1 MPITKTD
8 VLHVLDDP
16 TLRAI
21 RFSVGPIQVNSVE
34 YDKVSDYI
42 EAGAIE
48 VVPTR
53 KSYSMYRPQEDTLY
67 TRDGNPPLDEPRRS
81 NLLHEC
87 THAIADINQYDVA
100 RLTEEVAA
108 YLAQLTYFMIL
119 TEFSADQPPLGSAL
133 GNLTRLT
140 MQLVDKY
147 QLGRPRGYGARI
159 DQGDIA
165 DLARLIYAIPD
176 YHFNNPDEKAA
187 DDGVSLTDKQAE
199 RFYQRQLQRFMAR
212 DANDAMN
219 ADESQR
225 LPTKV
230 QGASYENYVTSD
242 SELLTLFD
250 SFRRGNDV
258 QKQAALQKVTRIF
271 LTVDQTAAGKLL
283 GRFSSPNKNDALA
296 LRFQGGFPAA
306 TQATLL
312 AALRL
317 TR

>member
-1 MPITKTD
+1 MPITKID
-8 VLHVLDDP
+8 VLQVLDDP
-16 TLRAI
+16 ILRAI
-21 RFSVGPIQVNSVE
+21 RFSVGPIQVNAVE

-42 EAGAIE
+42 ESGAID
-48 VVPTR
+48 VVPTT
-53 KSYSMYRPQEDTLY
+53 KNYSMYRPQEDTLY
-67 TRDGNPPLDEPRRS
+67 TRDGNPPLDELRRS

-87 THAIADINQYDVA
+87 THAITDINQYDVT
-100 RLTEEVAA
+100 RLADEVAA

-119 TEFSADQPPLGSAL
+119 TEFSAAEPPIGPAL
-133 GNLTRLT
+133 NNMTRLT

-147 QLGRPRGYGARI
+147 KLGRPRGYGAII

-165 DLARLIYAIPD
+165 DLGRLIYAIPD
-176 YHFNNPDEKAA
+176 YHFKNPDEKLAA
-187 DDGVSLTDKQAE
+187 DGVSLSEKQAE
-199 RFYQRQLQRFMAR
+199 RFYQRQLQRLMAQ
-212 DANDAMN
+212 DANGRMN

-230 QGASYENYVTSD
+230 RGVSYENYVTSD
-242 SELLTLFD
+242 NELFTLLD

-258 QKQAALQKVTRIF
+258 QKRTALQKVTRIF

-283 GRFSSPNKNDALA
+283 DRLSAPKKNDALP
-296 LRFQGGFPAA
+296 LRFQGSFPSA